1 MVSKYFSMK
10 GDKTR
15 TPQSFA
21 QLDSETLRR
30 SMKHEKILSDHRT
43 GHSAE
48 RVLTYATKPNSRDK
62 RESERVQPSYMHARM
77 CPLMRLQGV
86 ASLLLKHLTSKIS
99 FASPGFHWKTI
110 T

>member
-1 MVSKYFSMK
+1 MVSKYFSM
-10 GDKTR
+10 GERETR

-48 RVLTYATKPNSRDK
+48 RVPTYATRPKGFKGK
-62 RESERVQPSYMHARM
+62 RKEMKG
-77 CPLMRLQGV
+77 MRLRRMLPV
-86 ASLLLKHLTSKIS
+86 E
-99 FASPGFHWKTI
+99 PGCAP
-110 T
+110 